1 MKLGCSFNFCE
12 CDNIGLMKIGL
23 VCPFDF
29 SLPGGVK
36 NHVLALYQ
44 EFKKLG
50 HKVRVIAPYK
60 TGVPQ
65 NPDYIY
71 LGKALRF
78 PSGTGSWGAL
88 SLELDKE
95 KIEKVLNK
103 EKFDILHFHEPLVP
117 FLSWQ
122 ILMASSSCNIATFHS
137 FWKDKSFW
145 LANFKPLLRYF
156 AKNFEKKFKGLI
168 VVSEAAK
175 YCWQGF
181 FKSKMKIIPNGIDL
195 NKFKRQKVEGKIK
208 DKEIIILFVGRME
221 KRKGVLYLIQAF
233 KRVARKRKNL
243 KLVLIGDGPQKIQA
257 KLLVKA
263 FNLEK
268 QVVFFS
274 KVSDKRLINF
284 YHQADICCFPSI
296 GGESFGIVLLE
307 AMAAGKPLVCYANPG
322 YMTVMGNYP
331 FGKGLVKPRS
341 IQGLAKALEVLIEDK
356 ALRRKLSQWGKR
368 EVKKYAWPK
377 VAREV
382 LGFYR
387 KSC

>member
-1 MKLGCSFNFCE
+1 
-12 CDNIGLMKIGL
+12 MKIGL

-95 KIEKVLNK
+95 KIEKVLRI

-122 ILMASSSCNIATFHS
+122 LLIASSSCNIATFHS

-145 LANFKPLLRYF
+145 MANFKPLLKYF
-156 AKNFEKKFKGLI
+156 AQNFEKKFNGLI
-168 VVSEAAK
+168 TVSEAAK
-175 YCWQGF
+175 YCWQEF
-181 FKSKMKIIPNGIDL
+181 FKKKMRIIPNGIDV
-195 NKFKRQKVEGKIK
+195 NKFQAPSTKRQTK
-208 DKEIIILFVGRME
+208 DKKITILFVGRME
-221 KRKGVLYLIQAF
+221 KRKGVLYLVRAF
-233 KRVARKRKNL
+233 KKIAEKRKNL
-243 KLVLIGDGPQKIQA
+243 KLILIGDGPQKIQA

-263 FNLEK
+263 FSLEK
-268 QVVFFS
+268 QVSFFS
-274 KVSDKRLINF
+274 KVGDKALINF
-284 YHQADICCFPSI
+284 YHQADICCFPSV

-307 AMAAGKPLVCYANPG
+307 AMAAGKPLVCFANPG
-322 YMTVMGNYP
+322 YMTVMENYP
-331 FGKGLVKPRS
+331 FGKSLVKPRS
-341 IQGLAKALEVLIEDK
+341 IKGLAEALEILIEDK
-356 ALRRKLSQWGKR
+356 DLRKKLGQWGRK

-382 LGFYR
+382 LEFYR
-387 KSC
+387 QNC